1 MKLSQLIKAWDIL
14 HVKDVGEIGFCD
26 LDEALQKAGVVIQND
41 ISGCQ
46 PLAPTQAQTD
56 KEE

>member
-1 MKLSQLIKAWDIL
+1 MKLSQLIKTWDIL

-41 ISGCQ
+41 ISSCQ
-46 PLAPTQAQTD
+46 PTPST
-56 KEE
+56 KED